1 VDAEAASDSST
12 GDSAAEPTGE
22 TGSSSEAG
30 NVSAPPM
37 GLNGQSSCAYQDD
50 TQFCACLGANCG
62 GNTVKDKNGVWRA
75 VYCGH
80 CTAPS
85 YCAAYGSIYG
95 GALGTCS
102 AGGGLEADQKLK
114 SEWMTSIGETGGVK
128 IAYADS
134 YNLGDNRGYTN
145 GRAGFCTGTGDAII
159 VIECYDLAEPS
170 NPFLPMMPALTKI
183 NDAFADSGGTTP
195 QASTAG
201 LGGWVAAWKA
211 SASDPVFDSCQD
223 YAQDAIYYGVGV
235 RHAAEKGFT
244 MALTK
249 ASFYDAEIE
258 QGEADPRFGVA
269 AWLIPQADK
278 MTGQLSNPPTAAD
291 EVKWESNFL
300 AARYAI
306 MKSTQW
312 PETRVWNGNT
322 GRVVT
327 FQNMLK
333 AGNYD
338 MSQCIPAE
346 GYALKTVGGTAQA
359 IKGGSCP

>member
-1 VDAEAASDSST
+1 
-12 GDSAAEPTGE
+12 
-22 TGSSSEAG
+22 
-30 NVSAPPM
+30 M
-37 GLNGQSSCAYQDD
+37 GLDGSTTCTYTDD
-50 TQFCACLGANCG
+50 ASFCACLGANCG
-62 GNTVKDKNGVWRA
+62 GNTVKDSTGTWHA

-80 CTAPS
+80 CDTPS

-102 AGGGLEADQKLK
+102 NGGGLTPVQKQL
-114 SEWMTSIGETGGVK
+114 SEWMTSIGETSGVT
-128 IAYADS
+128 IAYSDS

-159 VIECYDLAEPS
+159 VVECYNLANPNS
-170 NPFLPMMPALTKI
+170 PFLPLMPALNMI
-183 NDAFADSGGTTP
+183 NDAFADSGGMTP

-201 LGGWVAAWKA
+201 LTNWTSIWKS
-211 SASDPVFDSCQD
+211 SAMDPVFDSCQD

-235 RHAAEKGFT
+235 RHAVEKGFT
-244 MALTK
+244 TALTK

-269 AWLIPQADK
+269 AYLIPKADQ
-278 MTGQLSNPPTAAD
+278 MTGPLSNPPTLAD
-291 EVKWESNFL
+291 EAKWEANFL
-300 AARYAI
+300 QARYDI
-306 MKSTQW
+306 MKSTMW

-327 FQNMLK
+327 FQNMLQ

-338 MSQCIPAE
+338 LSQCIDDQ
-346 GYALKTVGGTAQA
+346 GFALKTVNGMAQA
-359 IKGGSCP
+359 DKGGSCP